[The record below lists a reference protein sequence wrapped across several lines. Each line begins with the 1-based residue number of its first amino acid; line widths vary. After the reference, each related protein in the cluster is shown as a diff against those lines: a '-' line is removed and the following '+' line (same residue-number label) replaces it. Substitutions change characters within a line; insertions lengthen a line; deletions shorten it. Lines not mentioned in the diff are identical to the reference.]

1 MLPIIGW
8 AVALIGSLA
17 AFAFIQDATVVWVSL
32 WVAAGAFAAL
42 VTSVLNL
49 PFVFQLIVFLLV
61 MGIFL
66 FLLRPSF
73 RKRFPIAVQ
82 PTNAD
87 LLLGQYA
94 PVTAAIDNLAGVGQV
109 KINGME
115 WSARSTDGQPIEE
128 GTVVCIHH
136 IEGVKLMVF
145 PVVDD
150 FNLD

>member
-17 AFAFIQDATVVWVSL
+17 AFAFIQDATVAWVSL

-82 PTNAD
+82 PTNTD
-87 LLLGQYA
+87 LLLGKYA

-109 KINGME
+109 KVDGME